1 MALSEQQLL
10 GEITR
15 LTRKISTLEY
25 ALFYVQSY
33 LFHSTPKDRN
43 HINMVSVVDTA
54 LGEKFKKP
62 GTQMEQNDDS
72 LSQETT

>member
-15 LTRKISTLEY
+15 LSRRIATLEY
-25 ALFYVQSY
+25 ALFYVQAY
-33 LFHSTPKDRN
+33 LFHDTPSEGYGTV
-43 HINMVSVVDTA
+43 ISVVDTA
-54 LGEKFKKP
+54 IGEKFKKP